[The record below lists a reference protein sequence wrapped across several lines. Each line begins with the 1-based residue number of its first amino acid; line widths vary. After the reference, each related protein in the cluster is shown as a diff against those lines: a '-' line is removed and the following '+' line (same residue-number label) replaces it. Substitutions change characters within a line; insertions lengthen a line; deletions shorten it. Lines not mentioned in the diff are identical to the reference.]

1 MSKETTTTQSVTEA
15 MQMEFIDLEGV
26 STPVDAEFF
35 YDAADPFAV
44 SICFKVEPAAVRW
57 TFARDLLIDGFFE
70 PTGDGDIH
78 VWPCLSAE
86 GSAVVIV
93 ELDSPSGAAMAQINS
108 RDIAAFIAHMLTLVP
123 LETESDLLDFDAE
136 LNEIL
141 AA

>member
-1 MSKETTTTQSVTEA
+1 MSKEITTTQTVSEA
-15 MQMEFIDLEGV
+15 MQTEFIDLEGV
-26 STPVDAEFF
+26 STPVEAEFS

-44 SICFKVEPAAVRW
+44 SISFKVEPAVRW
-57 TFARDLLIDGFFE
+57 TFARDLLIEGFYE

-86 GSAVVIV
+86 GTAVVIV
-93 ELDSPSGAAMAQINS
+93 ELDSPAGGAMVQISS
-108 RDIAAFIAHMLTLVP
+108 RDMAPFIDQMLALVP

-136 LNEIL
+136 LSEIL